1 MTTMANNIALKPI
14 PVHPTLRP
22 IPMPS
27 SWSTCNAREN
37 VQVSDA
43 SQRTPWDLSSCPQR
57 CFLPPTSSKINVSV
71 FEAHDAQSELYHTIF
86 SSPDQLAQHLTRG
99 TRPPLRIISISS
111 PNSYK
116 PLSITR
122 VCMEHIAKCHG
133 TSSLVSMCSAFGTA
147 PQELDGRF
155 SGIVHTAMH
164 HGSKHLYYLHRS
176 MERKNADQFVLR
188 QSSVYHART
197 SESDF
202 WILLHPHPATM
213 LEQRLISF
221 SRSRQPALRHFSD
234 PMTIHGTI
242 ITAITT
248 NWHIYT
254 QHLANECSGK
264 ANHTFTMESLDE
276 KSTTSSSLPR
286 NFDLGFHELQQMRD
300 LEDVIMSIPIVLNAT
315 VTLISEAERA
325 VASSMT
331 VEKVSRAGESG
342 GVEGMRR
349 SEEEEE
355 EEKHLNF
362 FKAQKAILEDIVS
375 VVGVLQGRIRG
386 LRGFTFPVQHKH
398 S

>member
-1 MTTMANNIALKPI
+1 
-14 PVHPTLRP
+14 
-22 IPMPS
+22 
-27 SWSTCNAREN
+27 
-37 VQVSDA
+37 
-43 SQRTPWDLSSCPQR
+43 
-57 CFLPPTSSKINVSV
+57 
-71 FEAHDAQSELYHTIF
+71 
-86 SSPDQLAQHLTRG
+86 
-99 TRPPLRIISISS
+99 
-111 PNSYK
+111 
-116 PLSITR
+116 
-122 VCMEHIAKCHG
+122 
-133 TSSLVSMCSAFGTA
+133 MCSAFGTA

-386 LRGFTFPVQHKH
+386 LRGFMADTLDLRNQYQAARTNDYLLKLIREGVEESGAVRVVTIVTLIYLPATFIAVRPPTSLSVNSPRNRNRRQRAKKNFQK
-398 S
+398 